1 MIRKLLLFSSILAI
15 SALSYA
21 QSPYDD
27 LFTTYQSSG
36 SQSQQSQQPQRPQGQ
51 LMYGYINT
59 SSGLKRIKIRVA
71 EFNTM
76 GVCSV
81 YVMSYC
87 NSTYGSSDYW
97 QECRTPAS
105 RVSEYSDG
113 TFISNNFEY
122 KANLGGTTVY
132 F

>member
-1 MIRKLLLFSSILAI
+1 MIRKILLSISVFGI
-15 SALSYA
+15 SALCYA

-27 LFTTYQSSG
+27 FFTTYKSLG
-36 SQSQQSQQPQRPQGQ
+36 SQSRQTQESQRPQGQ

-59 SSGLKRIKIRVA
+59 SNGLKRIKIRVA

-76 GVCSV
+76 GVYSV

-105 RVSEYSDG
+105 RVSEYTDG
-113 TFISNNFEY
+113 TYISNNFEY